1 MVRRNFVLARQ
12 AKSEELTA
20 NSEKRTRKKEG
31 QDNMTELK
39 TAEPATK
46 RADPLPGQ
54 ETSSHIAV
62 RPLYTPADLAAWDYN
77 RDVGYPGEF
86 PYTRGVQAT
95 MYRGRL
101 WTMRQYAGMGDA
113 EESNKR
119 YKYLLANGTTGLS
132 VAFDLPTQIG
142 LDSDH
147 PLAVGEVGKVG
158 VAIDSI
164 EDMQRLFDGI
174 DLTAISTSMTINATA
189 SILLALYVAVARRQ
203 GKDEDIRKLS
213 GTIQNDVLKEYI
225 ARGTYI
231 YPPQQAM
238 RIITDIFAWSKENV
252 PEWNTISISGYHMRE
267 AGSTAVQEVAFTLGN
282 GIAYVEAAIR
292 AGLDVDKFAPRLS
305 FFFNAHSNF
314 LEEVAKYRAARRMW
328 AKIMRDKFKAK
339 NPKSWMLRFHAQT
352 AGSTLTAQ
360 QPENNIVR
368 TAIQALA
375 AVLGG
380 TQSLHTNSFDE
391 ALALPTEASAR
402 IALRTQQVIAFESG
416 APQTVDPLAGSYYV
430 ESLTSEIEK
439 RAVDYLEKIEAMG
452 GMLKAIER
460 GYVQQEIQNAA
471 YEYQQAVDRQE
482 AVVVGV
488 NRFHMEQEHA
498 VPIQRIDPSLEPKQV
513 ERLRAVRA
521 KRNPETWQAA
531 IRGVEDTARSGENL
545 MPRILAAVEANA
557 TVGEISDAMR
567 KVYGEYKEAVVI

>member
-1 MVRRNFVLARQ
+1 
-12 AKSEELTA
+12 
-20 NSEKRTRKKEG
+20 
-31 QDNMTELK
+31 MTKLK
-39 TAEPATK
+39 TAEAAAKPAS
-46 RADPLPGQ
+46 PGSGPGTDE
-54 ETSSHIAV
+54 ETSSHIPV
-62 RPLYTPADLAAWDYN
+62 RPLYAPEDLAALDYD
-77 RDVGYPGEF
+77 RDIGYPGQF

-147 PLAVGEVGKVG
+147 PLAAGEVGKVG
-158 VAIDSI
+158 VAVDSI

-174 DLTAISTSMTINATA
+174 DLTRISTSMTINATA

-203 GKDEDIRKLS
+203 GMDVRKLS
-213 GTIQNDVLKEYI
+213 GTVQNDVLKEYI

-231 YPPQQAM
+231 YPPRQAM
-238 RIITDIFAWSKENV
+238 RIITDLFAWTNENV
-252 PEWNTISISGYHMRE
+252 PDWNTISISGYHMRE

-292 AGLDVDKFAPRLS
+292 AGLDVDTFAPRLS
-305 FFFNAHSNF
+305 FFFNAHNNF
-314 LEEVAKYRAARRMW
+314 LEEVAKFRAARRMW
-328 AKIMRDKFKAK
+328 AKIMRDQFKAK
-339 NPKSWMLRFHAQT
+339 NPKSWMLRFHTQT

-368 TAIQALA
+368 TAIQAMA
-375 AVLGG
+375 AILGG
-380 TQSLHTNSFDE
+380 TQSLHTNSFDK

-430 ESLTSEIEK
+430 ESLTNEIEK
-439 RAVDYLEKIEAMG
+439 RAVDYLEKIAAMG

-471 YEYQQAVDRQE
+471 YEYQQAVDRE
-482 AVVVGV
+482 AAIVVGV
-488 NRFHMEQEHA
+488 NRFQMEQENA

-513 ERLRAVRA
+513 ERLRTLRA
-521 KRNPETWQAA
+521 QRNVETWKAA
-531 IRGVEDTARSGENL
+531 IRAVEDTARSGDNL